1 MDAAGEGMARS
12 MTIARRELGSP
23 DALPLVLAHGLGA
36 SGRAFDLVA
45 PLLAA
50 RFRVIVPDLPGFG
63 DTGGEHTTVEGT
75 ARAVLEALDEDG
87 VGQFAAAGHSM
98 GGLVATAL
106 TELVPDRVTR
116 LVLVNAPASYESR
129 TAARGR
135 NERILALPGIGDLVW
150 RSLSDDRR
158 RAAMRS
164 AFAPGHD
171 VPDVFVEDMKRT
183 TRAAYTGASAAI
195 DDYLRRRPLP
205 ERVGALTQQALVV
218 FGERDGRV
226 DRASLDGYGPLAN
239 ATVVTIP
246 EAGHTPIWEAPERT
260 AELIAA
266 GAGAR

>member
-1 MDAAGEGMARS
+1 MV
-12 MTIARRELGSP
+12 RRVKPISRTALGSTAAP
-23 DALPLVLAHGLGA
+23 PLVLVHGLGS
-36 SGRAFDLVA
+36 SGRSFEKLA

-63 DTGGEHTTVEGT
+63 ATGGSATTVEGM

-87 VGQFAAAGHSM
+87 VGELAAVGHSM

-106 TELVPDRVTR
+106 TELAPDRVTR
-116 LVLVNAPASYESR
+116 LVLVNAPPSYESR

-135 NERILALPGIGDLVW
+135 NERILALPVIGEAVW
-150 RSLSDDRR
+150 RSLSGARLK
-158 RAAMRS
+158 ATMAS

-171 VPDVFVEDMKRT
+171 VDDVFVEDLQRT
-183 TRAAYTGASAAI
+183 SRAAFVGASAAI
-195 DDYLRRRPLP
+195 DDYLRRQPLP
-205 ERVGALTQQALVV
+205 QRIDALTQQVLVV

-226 DRASLDGYGPLAN
+226 DPASLDGYGPVAN

-260 AELIAA
+260 AELIGV
-266 GAGAR
+266 GAGVR